1 MMTRFDP
8 DIETAHVKP
17 LVQRDPAADKA
28 RSWQK
33 YRNALR
39 GRRGAYNDLGPSR
52 SPGLKSDGVKQV
64 TRRQAVKKVRA
75 IGHIEE
81 RWWRKY
87 FRLFQEWMLD
97 RTDIDEVGD

>member
-1 MMTRFDP
+1 MMTRVTT
-8 DIETAHVKP
+8 DIETDNPKIAA
-17 LVQRDPAADKA
+17 QRSPADDKA

-81 RWWRKY
+81 RWWRRY